1 MSGENDRMATTR
13 LDQTLVVDTA
23 LRLLN
28 DVGLDGLTLRRIAK
42 ELNVQAPALY
52 WHFKNK
58 QALLDAMSTAMYRR
72 MFEAYGDL
80 GDVTWQER
88 LVHVHRALRR
98 ALLGYRDGAKVF
110 SGSRFTGT
118 DHAGPQEDHLRTFVT
133 AGFTPSAA
141 ARASFIAYSFTLGFV
156 IEEQS
161 VEPRPG
167 ERAPGYDVEERE
179 ERMAAE
185 GYPLAAAVSSDLFQ
199 DYETRFEEG
208 LRAIVAGIE
217 ATLAPAAPR

>member
-1 MSGENDRMATTR
+1 MATTR
-13 LDQTLVVDTA
+13 LDRTLVVDTA

-28 DVGLDGLTLRRIAK
+28 DVGLEGLTLRRIAK

-58 QALLDAMSTAMYRR
+58 QALLDEMSTAMFRR
-72 MFEAYGDL
+72 MVASHADL
-80 GDVTWQER
+80 DALTWQER
-88 LVHVHRALRR
+88 LIEVQRGLRR
-98 ALLGYRDGAKVF
+98 TLLGYRDGAKVF

-118 DHAGPQEDHLRTFVT
+118 DHARSQEGHLRAFVA

-141 ARASFIAYSFTLGFV
+141 ARATFIAFSFTLGFV

-167 ERAPGYDVEERE
+167 ERTSGYEVAERE
-179 ERMAAE
+179 ARMAAE
-185 GYPLAAAVSSDLFQ
+185 GYALAAAVSADLFQ
-199 DYETRFEEG
+199 GYEERFEEG
-208 LRAIVAGIE
+208 LRAVVAGIE
-217 ATLAPAAPR
+217 ATLAPEAAR